1 MSSDA
6 RRPRDLMALG
16 SALFLLAL
24 TSAVAGFVTLRSSPT
39 PSGPAFQIGIWLL
52 QLATVFT
59 GTGVITAV
67 FRQVE
72 VTRAKREAWTRMLQD
87 LVVAQDALEGAFMRL
102 VSNTNAETY
111 TGVIE
116 KCREMRAML
125 RRIIALPEAYDRPGD
140 LRLHVQRMRK
150 YLKPLIKEYESHCLR
165 ITTQERLDQKVLDSM
180 LEELSKETRP
190 ILGTN
195 ILQPMRVADIL
206 RDTEQFPELAACLDD
221 FNASEIQF
229 KEDSEF
235 DSAYESLKLLL
246 QKTAGVNRRR
256 QSTL

>member
-24 TSAVAGFVTLRSSPT
+24 TSAVAGFVILRSTPT
-39 PSGPAFQIGIWLL
+39 SSGPAFQIGTWLL

-59 GTGVITAV
+59 GTGVIAAV

-87 LVVAQDALEGAFMRL
+87 LVVAQDALEGAFMRMI
-102 VSNTNAETY
+102 SNANAETY
-111 TGVIE
+111 TDVIE

-125 RRIIALPEAYDRPGD
+125 RRIIALPEAYARPGD
-140 LRLHVQRMRK
+140 LRLQVQRMRK
-150 YLKPLIKEYESHCLR
+150 YLKPLIKEYESNCLR
-165 ITTQERLDQKVLDSM
+165 ITIQGRLDQKILDAK
-180 LEELSKETRP
+180 LEELSKESQSALP
-190 ILGTN
+190 ADL
-195 ILQPMRVADIL
+195 LQPMLVGQIL
-206 RDTEQFPELAACLDD
+206 RDAEQFPELAARLED
-221 FNASEIQF
+221 FNVSNVQF
-229 KEDSEF
+229 KEESEL

-246 QKTAGVNRRR
+246 QRTAGVDRHR
-256 QSTL
+256 